1 MNNTTTPNTVGS
13 KKYVS
18 ISSPGLGGSQTM
30 QNSQG
35 YNFKQK
41 ANSPN
46 NYNSQG

>member
-30 QNSQG
+30 
-35 YNFKQK
+35 
-41 ANSPN
+41 
-46 NYNSQG
+46 